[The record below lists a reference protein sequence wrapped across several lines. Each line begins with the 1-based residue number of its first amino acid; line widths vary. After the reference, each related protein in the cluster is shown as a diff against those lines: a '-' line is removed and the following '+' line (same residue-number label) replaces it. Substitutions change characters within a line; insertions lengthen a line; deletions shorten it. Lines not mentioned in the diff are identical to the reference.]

1 MIDES
6 KNRRFYAVRH
16 EDDIPQDGKGILI
29 PRITPLSINTEK
41 RSSTNFNFL
50 SLFPILLPIVLVSI
64 GGMFGV
70 KAVSSMNTALV
81 PQISIINSF
90 TSQVDPLNYGVQISL
105 REPSFF
111 IETRDAFIDSS
122 LSFIEVD
129 LVTMKLRNFTNGV
142 LVESMPILSKS
153 QNGSWCQTQAGLYKV
168 ETKKEK
174 HFSAIGQ
181 VYQPWSLSFQSN
193 FYIHGWSQYADGN
206 KVSED
211 FSGDCI
217 RLDSA
222 DAKRLFSEVK
232 IGTPILV
239 HEVEIDTKPFLYEP
253 KVPELKTPHYLIA
266 DVDSS
271 TVLASSDLDAPAP
284 IASVTKLMTAVIATE
299 YISLDKNVDVQQPTF
314 VQSLIPRL
322 GDRNQVSM
330 YSLLQLLLV
339 ESSNEA
345 AEVIA
350 AELGRD
356 KFMELMNQK
365 ALEIGMTDTYFV
377 DPSGL
382 GSENVSSV
390 GDLLRLTQ
398 YIRKNR
404 NFIFELTLN
413 QDIPTSYVSGEFG
426 DLSNFNEV
434 KGLENFIGGKVG
446 ETKAAGQTSVSLH
459 TLSVKGES
467 RTIAVIILGSEDR
480 NHDVTELLHYAEE
493 HFGN

>member
-1 MIDES
+1 MTDES
-6 KNRRFYAVRH
+6 KKRRFYAVRH

-29 PRITPLSINTEK
+29 PKITQINNRTK
-41 RSSTNFNFL
+41 SGIGYSFDFL
-50 SLFPILLPIVLVSI
+50 ALLPVLGIFLFLGI
-64 GGMFGV
+64 GFFGIQT
-70 KAVSSMNTALV
+70 VSSMNTASV
-81 PQISIINSF
+81 PQISIVNS
-90 TSQVDPLNYGVQISL
+90 TTAKIDPLNYGVQVSL
-105 REPSFF
+105 RESSFF
-111 IETRDAFIDSS
+111 TETRDAFIDSA
-122 LSFIEVD
+122 LSFVEVD
-129 LVTMKLRNFTNGV
+129 LVTMKLRYFDNGV
-142 LVESMPILSKS
+142 LMENIPILSKG

-168 ETKKEK
+168 ETKKER

-193 FYIHGWSQYADGN
+193 FYIHGWSTYADN
-206 KVSED
+206 APVAED
-211 FSGDCI
+211 FAGDCI
-217 RLDSA
+217 RLKA
-222 DAKRLFSEVK
+222 DDAERLFKIVK
-232 IGTPILV
+232 IDTPILV
-239 HEVEIDTKPFLYEP
+239 HEEDFSFEPFLYEP
-253 KVPELKTPHYLIA
+253 KVPDLKTPHYLIA

-284 IASVTKLMTAVIATE
+284 IASITKLMTAVIATE
-299 YISLDKNVDVQQPTF
+299 YISLDRNVAVSQPTF

-350 AELGRD
+350 AELGRE

-365 ALEIGMTDTYFV
+365 AVDIGMTDTFFI

-398 YIRKNR
+398 YIHKNR
-404 NFIFELTLN
+404 NFIFELTAN
-413 QDIPTSYVSGEFG
+413 QDAPTAYVGGEFG
-426 DLSNFNEV
+426 ELVNFNEV
-434 KGLENFIGGKVG
+434 KGLDNFIGGKVG
-446 ETKAAGQTSVSLH
+446 ETKAAGQTSISLH
-459 TLSVKGES
+459 NLKVKGMQ
-467 RTIAVIILGSEDR
+467 RTIAVIILGSEER
-480 NHDVTELLHYAEE
+480 NHDVTELLRYAEK

>member
-6 KNRRFYAVRH
+6 NKRRFYAVRH
-16 EDDIPQDGKGILI
+16 EDDIPQDGKGVLI
-29 PRITPLSINTEK
+29 PKIFRLNSRVEK
-41 RSSTNFNFL
+41 RSDPSFNFL
-50 SLFPILLPIVLVSI
+50 ALLPVLGVILLVGL
-64 GGMFGV
+64 GMFGV
-70 KAVSSMNTALV
+70 QTVSSMNTASV
-81 PQISIINSF
+81 PQVSIINPY
-90 TSQVDPLNYGVQISL
+90 TSQIAPLNYGVQVSL
-105 REPSFF
+105 HEPGFF
-111 IETRDAFIDSS
+111 TETRDAFIDSG

-129 LVTMKLRNFTNGV
+129 LVAMKLKSFTNGV
-142 LVESMPILSKS
+142 LSLSMPILSKG

-168 ETKKEK
+168 ETKKEE

-193 FYIHGWSQYADGN
+193 FYIHGWSKSAD
-206 KVSED
+206 KTPITED
-211 FSGDCI
+211 FAGDCI
-217 RLDSA
+217 RLNDA
-222 DAKRLFSEVK
+222 DAERLFNEVVV
-232 IGTPILV
+232 GTPILV
-239 HEVEIDTKPFLYEP
+239 HEAKLDAEPFLYEP
-253 KVPELKTPHYLIA
+253 KVPDLKTPHYLIA

-299 YISLDKNVDVQQPTF
+299 YISLDRNVSINQPTF
-314 VQSLIPRL
+314 VPSLVPRL
-322 GDRNQVSM
+322 GDRSQVSM

-356 KFMELMNQK
+356 EFINLMNQK
-365 ALEIGMTDTYFV
+365 AVEIGMTDTYFI

-382 GSENVSSV
+382 GAENVSSV

-398 YIRKNR
+398 YIHKNR
-404 NFIFELTLN
+404 SFIFELTAN

-426 DLSNFNEV
+426 DLLNFNEV
-434 KGLENFIGGKVG
+434 EGLDNFIGGKVG

-459 TLSVKGES
+459 HLSVKGKE
-467 RTIAVIILGSEDR
+467 RIIAVIILGSEDR
-480 NHDVTELLHYAEE
+480 NHDVTELLDYAEK